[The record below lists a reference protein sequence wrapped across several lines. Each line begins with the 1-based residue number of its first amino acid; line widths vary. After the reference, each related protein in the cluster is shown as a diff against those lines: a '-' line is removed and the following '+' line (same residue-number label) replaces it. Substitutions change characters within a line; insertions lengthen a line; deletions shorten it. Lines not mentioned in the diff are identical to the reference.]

1 VAAHRKT
8 ALSVRITGTGSMV
21 PERPVTTT
29 ELVAQ
34 VPGTW
39 DAARV
44 LARTGIAARHFV
56 APGTWIPWLG
66 LGPLGPHP
74 LSPPFPPVRMRQL
87 VGAPID
93 PRSDG
98 RISLDARPDPDL
110 EDAEPAAV
118 TGGPETAEGETR
130 HVAIAGGALA
140 DPLQRGKERTR
151 DRVVQGANQS

>member
-44 LARTGIAARHFV
+44 VARTGIAARHFV

-74 LSPPFPPVRMRQL
+74 LSPPFPVRMRQL

-130 HVAIAGGALA
+130 HVAIAGGALG